1 MSSSSGPDSGPAGAT
16 PPAVPL
22 RPDGS
27 PARLLVVDDEE
38 SLADLLV
45 EALSFQGYEVT
56 SAASGT
62 AALAAVDASRP
73 DLIILDVNMP
83 GIDGFGVADR
93 LRSTGDRTPIVFL
106 TARTAPGDLREG
118 FGSGGDDYLKKPF
131 RLEELSLR
139 VAAVLRRTIDGAGE
153 RRADDTLTVAD
164 LTLDLAAH
172 RVTRGGQA
180 VDFSPTEFRLLR
192 YLAANAGRVASKQEL
207 LKQVWGYDFDTESS
221 LAETYV
227 FYLRRKLDK
236 LGPRLIHTVRGVGYM
251 LRPPQG

>member
-1 MSSSSGPDSGPAGAT
+1 MSSSGGPAGAT
-16 PPAVPL
+16 PPEVPL
-22 RPDGS
+22 RSDGS

-45 EALSFQGYEVT
+45 EALSFQGYDVAA
-56 SAASGT
+56 AASGT
-62 AALAAVDASRP
+62 AALAAVEDSRP

-83 GIDGFGVADR
+83 GLDGFGVAER
-93 LRSTGDRTPIVFL
+93 LRANGDQTPIIFL
-106 TARTAPGDLREG
+106 TARTAPDDLREG
-118 FGSGGDDYLKKPF
+118 YGSGGDDYLMKPF

-139 VAAVLRRTIDGAGE
+139 VSAVLRRTIGTGASGE
-153 RRADDTLTVAD
+153 RRADEVMTVAD
-164 LTLDLAAH
+164 LSLDLAAH
-172 RVTRGGQA
+172 RVTRGGRA
-180 VDFSPTEFRLLR
+180 VDLSPTEFRLLR
-192 YLAANAGRVASKQEL
+192 YLAANTGRVVSKPEL

-251 LRPPQG
+251 LRPPQE

>member
-1 MSSSSGPDSGPAGAT
+1 MTSTSEPAGAA
-16 PPAVPL
+16 PPEVPV
-22 RPDGS
+22 RSDGS

-45 EALSFQGYEVT
+45 EALSFQGYDVD
-56 SAASGT
+56 SAGT
-62 AALAAVDASRP
+62 GTTALAAVEERRP

-83 GIDGFGVADR
+83 GLDGFSVAER
-93 LRSTGDRTPIVFL
+93 LRSNGDRTPIIFL

-118 FGSGGDDYLKKPF
+118 FGSGGDDYLMKPF

-139 VAAVLRRTIDGAGE
+139 VSAVLRRTIGNGSAAI
-153 RRADDTLTVAD
+153 RPDDTVTVAD
-164 LTLDLAAH
+164 LSLDLAAH
-172 RVTRGGQA
+172 QVSRAGTT
-180 VDFSPTEFRLLR
+180 VDLSPTEFRLLR
-192 YLAANAGRVASKQEL
+192 YLAANSGRVVSKQEL
-207 LKQVWGYDFDTESS
+207 LKQVWGYDFETESS

-251 LRPPQG
+251 LREPQE

>member
-1 MSSSSGPDSGPAGAT
+1 MNSTSGPAGAT
-16 PPAVPL
+16 PPEVPL

-45 EALSFQGYEVT
+45 EALSFQGYEV
-56 SAASGT
+56 AAEHSGSG
-62 AALAAVDASRP
+62 ALEAVDHSRP
-73 DLIILDVNMP
+73 DLVILDVNMP
-83 GIDGFGVADR
+83 GVDGFSVADR
-93 LRSTGDRTPIVFL
+93 LRSAGDRTPIIFL
-106 TARTAPGDLREG
+106 TARTAPDDLREG
-118 FGSGGDDYLKKPF
+118 FGTGGDDYLTKPF

-139 VAAVLRRTIDGAGE
+139 VSAVLRRTLGRDAE
-153 RRADDTLTVAD
+153 QARPDDTVDVGD
-164 LTLDLAAH
+164 LRLDLAAH
-172 RVTRGGQA
+172 QVTRAGQT
-180 VDFSPTEFRLLR
+180 VDLSPTEFRLLR

-207 LKQVWGYDFDTESS
+207 LKQVWGYDFDTDSS

-251 LRPPQG
+251 LREPQE

>member
-1 MSSSSGPDSGPAGAT
+1 MTSSSGPAGAA

-22 RPDGS
+22 RGDGS

-45 EALSFQGYEVT
+45 EALSFQGYAVT
-56 SAASGT
+56 AARSGT
-62 AALAAVDASRP
+62 EALAAVESDRP
-73 DLIILDVNMP
+73 DLVILDVNMP

-93 LRSTGDRTPIVFL
+93 LRASGDQTPIIFL
-106 TARTAPGDLREG
+106 TARTAPDDLRDG
-118 FGSGGDDYLKKPF
+118 YGSGGDDYLMKPF

-139 VAAVLRRTIDGAGE
+139 VSAVLRRTLGREAAPRGG
-153 RRADDTLTVAD
+153 DTVAVAD
-164 LTLDLAAH
+164 LVLDLAAH
-172 RVTRGGQA
+172 QVTRGGA
-180 VDFSPTEFRLLR
+180 TVDLSPTEFRLLR
-192 YLAANAGRVASKQEL
+192 YLASNAGRVVSKSEL

-251 LRPPQG
+251 LRPPQE

>member
-1 MSSSSGPDSGPAGAT
+1 M
-16 PPAVPL
+16 PL

-45 EALSFQGYEVT
+45 EALSFQGYEV
-56 SAASGT
+56 AAARSGT
-62 AALAAVDASRP
+62 EALASVDSSRP

-83 GIDGFGVADR
+83 GLDGFGVADR
-93 LRSTGDRTPIVFL
+93 LRATGDQVPIIFL
-106 TARTAPGDLREG
+106 TARTAPDDLREG
-118 FGSGGDDYLKKPF
+118 FGSGGDDYLMKPF

-139 VAAVLRRTIDGAGE
+139 VSAVLRRSLGSTPSAAK
-153 RRADDTLTVAD
+153 ADDTVSVAD
-164 LTLDLAAH
+164 LIMDLSAH
-172 RVTRGGQA
+172 QVSRGGKTI
-180 VDFSPTEFRLLR
+180 DLSPTEFRLLR
-192 YLAANAGRVASKQEL
+192 YLAANAGRVVSKQEL

-251 LRPPQG
+251 LRPPQGQP

>member
-1 MSSSSGPDSGPAGAT
+1 MTSTSGPAGAV
-16 PPAVPL
+16 PPEVPL

-27 PARLLVVDDEE
+27 PSRLLVVDDEE

-56 SAASGT
+56 SAGSGT
-62 AALAAVDASRP
+62 AALTSVEESRP

-83 GIDGFGVADR
+83 GLDGFEVADR
-93 LRSTGDRTPIVFL
+93 LRSAGDLTPIIFL
-106 TARTAPGDLREG
+106 TARTAPDDLREG
-118 FGSGGDDYLKKPF
+118 FGSGGDDYLMKPF

-139 VAAVLRRTIDGAGE
+139 VSAVLRRTIGQDAAAP
-153 RRADDTLTVAD
+153 RAEDKVTVAD
-164 LTLDLAAH
+164 LSLDLAAH
-172 RVTRGGQA
+172 QVTRA
-180 VDFSPTEFRLLR
+180 DKTVDLSPTEFRLLR
-192 YLAANAGRVASKQEL
+192 YLAANAGRVVSKQEL

-251 LRPPQG
+251 LRPPQE

>member
-1 MSSSSGPDSGPAGAT
+1 MTSSSGPAAAT
-16 PPAVPL
+16 PPEVPL

-27 PARLLVVDDEE
+27 AARLLIVDDEE

-45 EALSFQGYEVT
+45 EALSFQGYDVA

-83 GIDGFGVADR
+83 GLDGFGVAER
-93 LRSTGDRTPIVFL
+93 LRSTGDKTPIIFL
-106 TARTAPGDLREG
+106 TARTTPDDLREG
-118 FGSGGDDYLKKPF
+118 FGSGGDDYLMKPF

-139 VAAVLRRTIDGAGE
+139 VSAVLRRTLIGADGP
-153 RRADDTLTVAD
+153 RADDSVTVAD
-164 LTLDLAAH
+164 LTLDLAEH
-172 RVTRGGQA
+172 RVTRGGKA
-180 VDFSPTEFRLLR
+180 VDLSPTEFRLLR
-192 YLAANAGRVASKQEL
+192 YLAANAGRVVSKQEL

-227 FYLRRKLDK
+227 FYLRRKLEK

-251 LRPPQG
+251 LRPPRE

>member
-1 MSSSSGPDSGPAGAT
+1 MTSTSGPAGAT

-22 RPDGS
+22 RGDGS

-56 SAASGT
+56 AARTGT
-62 AALAAVDASRP
+62 EALTAVEEARP
-73 DLIILDVNMP
+73 DLVILDVNMP
-83 GIDGFGVADR
+83 GLDGFGVADR
-93 LRSTGDRTPIVFL
+93 MRASGDETPIIFL
-106 TARTAPGDLREG
+106 TARTAPDDLRDG
-118 FGSGGDDYLKKPF
+118 FGSGGDDYLMKPF

-139 VAAVLRRTIDGAGE
+139 VSAVLRRTLGKESASASRGN
-153 RRADDTLTVAD
+153 DTVAVAD
-164 LTLDLAAH
+164 LVLDLAAH
-172 RVTRGGQA
+172 QVTRGGKTI
-180 VDFSPTEFRLLR
+180 DLSPTEFRLLR
-192 YLAANAGRVASKQEL
+192 YLAANTGRVVSKSEL
-207 LKQVWGYDFDTESS
+207 LRQVWGYDFETESS

>member
-1 MSSSSGPDSGPAGAT
+1 MSSSSGPAGAT
-16 PPAVPL
+16 PPEVPL
-22 RPDGS
+22 RSDGS

-62 AALAAVDASRP
+62 AALAAVEESRP

-83 GIDGFGVADR
+83 GLDGFGVADR
-93 LRSTGDRTPIVFL
+93 LRSSGDKTPIIFL
-106 TARTAPGDLREG
+106 TARTTPDDLREG
-118 FGSGGDDYLKKPF
+118 FGSGGDDYLMKPF

-139 VAAVLRRTIDGAGE
+139 VSAVLRRTLGTDKGE
-153 RRADDTLTVAD
+153 GRADDTVAVAD
-164 LTLDLAAH
+164 LSLDLAAH
-172 RVTRGGQA
+172 RVTRAGKA
-180 VDFSPTEFRLLR
+180 VDLSPTEFRLLR
-192 YLAANAGRVASKQEL
+192 YLAANAGRVVSKQEL
-207 LKQVWGYDFDTESS
+207 LKQVWNYDFDTESS

-251 LRPPQG
+251 LRPPRE

>member
-1 MSSSSGPDSGPAGAT
+1 MSSSSGPAGAT
-16 PPAVPL
+16 PPEVPL

-45 EALSFQGYEVT
+45 EALSFQGYDVA

-62 AALAAVDASRP
+62 AALTAVDGSRP

-83 GIDGFGVADR
+83 GLDGFGVAER
-93 LRSTGDRTPIVFL
+93 LRSTGDRTPIIFL
-106 TARTAPGDLREG
+106 TARTAPDDLREG
-118 FGSGGDDYLKKPF
+118 YGSGGDDYLMKPF

-139 VAAVLRRTIDGAGE
+139 VSAVLRRTIGAGAGE
-153 RRADDTLTVAD
+153 RRPDDTMTVAD
-164 LTLDLAAH
+164 LSLDLAAH

-180 VDFSPTEFRLLR
+180 VDLSPTEFRLLR
-192 YLAANAGRVASKQEL
+192 YLAANTGRVVSKQEL

-251 LRPPQG
+251 LRPPQE